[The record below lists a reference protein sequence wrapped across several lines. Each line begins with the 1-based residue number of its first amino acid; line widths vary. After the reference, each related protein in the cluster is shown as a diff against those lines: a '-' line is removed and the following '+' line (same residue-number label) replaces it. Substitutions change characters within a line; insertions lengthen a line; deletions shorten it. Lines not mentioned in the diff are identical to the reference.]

1 MIGSTKGNGFSQ
13 HQLDGVALLTCVTKL
28 DLSTPLRPNTAIL
41 YTRTLFAA
49 LVVLGKGDA
58 TDGDVVDG
66 DVTDGDV
73 TDGDMIDGDVTDEDM
88 IDGDVADGDVTDGD
102 MIDGDV
108 TDGDVTDE
116 DMIDGDVTDG
126 DMIDGDV
133 VDGDMIDGDVI
144 DGDMIDGDVTDGEM
158 NNEDVDGDLFDL
170 PGREKFLAVPGC
182 WSYKGHCRSY
192 TRPSDAPR
200 TCFGV
205 SRRDSKSSVFPISCG
220 SWFGVS
226 HTSITPCVCGSVPSS
241 LMLSRLSSPCS
252 SRMWRLSATETRKAA
267 IEVRRPSSAIA
278 CL

>member
-1 MIGSTKGNGFSQ
+1 VIGSTKGNGFSQ

-73 TDGDMIDGDVTDEDM
+73 TDGDVTDGDVTD
-88 IDGDVADGDVTDGD
+88 GDVTDGDVTDGD
-102 MIDGDV
+102 MIDGD
-108 TDGDVTDE
+108 
-116 DMIDGDVTDG
+116 
-126 DMIDGDV
+126 
-133 VDGDMIDGDVI
+133 
-144 DGDMIDGDVTDGEM
+144 GEM
-158 NNEDVDGDLFDL
+158 NNEDVDEDLFDL

-252 SRMWRLSATETRKAA
+252 SGMWRLSATETRKAA